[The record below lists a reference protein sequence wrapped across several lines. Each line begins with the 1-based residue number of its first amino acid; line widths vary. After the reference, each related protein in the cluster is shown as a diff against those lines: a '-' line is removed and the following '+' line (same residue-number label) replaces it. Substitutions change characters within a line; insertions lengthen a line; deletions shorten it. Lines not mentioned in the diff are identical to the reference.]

1 MSQKQPFTPA
11 DIAIIRAALTR
22 RASDRDTALF
32 EVAISSG
39 LRASDLVTLRV
50 ADVVGGQDRIRMT
63 GTKRQQKT
71 GKVVSFNLSDAARV
85 ALSPVVDG
93 KASDAYVFEGK
104 QSGEHVS
111 DQTFRALCKWMAD
124 DVLGKDRNDYAAHS
138 TRRTLGTHI
147 YKQTG
152 DVATVAR
159 LLGHTNTGATLAYL
173 GVTTDDAL
181 ATARK
186 LAL

>member
-1 MSQKQPFTPA
+1 
-11 DIAIIRAALTR
+11 
-22 RASDRDTALF
+22 
-32 EVAISSG
+32 
-39 LRASDLVTLRV
+39 
-50 ADVVGGQDRIRMT
+50 MT

-173 GVTTDDAL
+173 GVTTRNNSAGHG
-181 ATARK
+181 AQARSLVANTK
-186 LAL
+186 QTIEPLHPRAGSLHS